1 MGKDDSNN
9 SIVLKLWDFMNESP
23 ILSAVIISFIA
34 IISSQLVKIYT
45 YIYWLP
51 YFDFFKI
58 PLFYFDIAIYDKYL
72 LAFEIIP
79 IIFITMVF
87 FSFIQ
92 YAEKKCKITLKL
104 GLVKSFI
111 LT

>member
-45 YIYWLP
+45 Y
-51 YFDFFKI
+51 
-58 PLFYFDIAIYDKYL
+58 
-72 LAFEIIP
+72 
-79 IIFITMVF
+79 T
-87 FSFIQ
+87 
-92 YAEKKCKITLKL
+92 
-104 GLVKSFI
+104 
-111 LT
+111 